1 MRVLYFS
8 PRICWPI
15 ISGAHLRDFYFAQ
28 YLARNSQLT
37 YIGLT
42 NDDSEPQAE
51 LLRQQLG
58 NGAQVIALR
67 RDAGYRPT
75 NILRGLI
82 GPTPL
87 NVLNFTSARVIAD
100 VDRILSEQ
108 SFDTIQIESMHLIAY
123 ARRIRQI
130 APQARVILDWHNIE
144 SEILARYAENDSNPL
159 RAWYAQR
166 TSTLSRKVEDELLR
180 LCHAHTVCSE
190 REREVL
196 LQRPGARI
204 EVVGNGV
211 DCEFFAAPTLSPEP
225 GDKGGAPADLKAES
239 AASVATSP
247 NTARRDV
254 LFMGRMDYH
263 ANIDA
268 ALYFV
273 ENIWPLIHARRPEL
287 RLVIVGAHP
296 AKPILAL
303 REQGITVTGTVD
315 DVRPYYHSALTSV
328 VPLRVG
334 GGTRLKVLEAM
345 AAGTPV
351 VSTTLGAEGLAVTD
365 GKDILLADAPQA
377 IADAVVSLQAG
388 NPDWQ
393 QLAANA
399 RRVVQS
405 KYDWSVVGEIL
416 WRLHTGQ
423 VAMGAVCVKA
433 N

>member
-15 ISGAHLRDFYFAQ
+15 ISGAHLRDFYFARQ
-28 YLARNSQLT
+28 LARNAQLT
-37 YIGLT
+37 YIGLV
-42 NDDSEPQAE
+42 NDDDGETQAG
-51 LLRQQLG
+51 LLRRQLG
-58 NGAQVIALR
+58 NDAQVLALR
-67 RDAGYRPT
+67 REAGYRPA
-75 NILRGLI
+75 NIVRGFI

-87 NVLNFTSARVIAD
+87 NVLNFTSARVISE
-100 VDRILSEQ
+100 VDRLLREQ
-108 SFDTIQIESMHLIAY
+108 TFDTIQIESMHLIAY
-123 ARRIRQI
+123 ARRIRQLT
-130 APQARVILDWHNIE
+130 PQTRVILDWHNIE

-196 LQRPGARI
+196 LQRVPAARI

-211 DCEFFAAPTLSPEP
+211 DCEFFAANPAP
-225 GDKGGAPADLKAES
+225 GG
-239 AASVATSP
+239 
-247 NTARRDV
+247 ARRDV

-268 ALYFV
+268 ASYFV
-273 ENIWPLIHARRPEL
+273 KNTWPLIHARQPEL
-287 RLVIVGAHP
+287 RLVIAGAQP

-315 DVRPYYHSALTSV
+315 DVRPFYQSALTSV

-351 VSTTLGAEGLAVTD
+351 VSTTLGAEGLAVTP
-365 GKDILLADAPQA
+365 GKDIVIADSPEAM
-377 IADAVVSLQAG
+377 ADAVLGLQDES
-388 NPDWQ
+388 PQWQ

-399 RRVVQS
+399 RRLVQV

-416 WRLHTGQ
+416 WRLHTEE
-423 VAMGAVCVKA
+423 VAMGAACLKTT
-433 N
+433 

>member
-8 PRICWPI
+8 PRIAWPI

-28 YLARNSQLT
+28 YLAHKAELT
-37 YIGLT
+37 YIGLVS
-42 NDDSEPQAE
+42 DDAVKQAD

-58 NGAQVIALR
+58 HNAQVIALR
-67 RDAGYRPT
+67 RDATYRRT

-87 NVLNFTSARVIAD
+87 NVLNYTSPRVLAE
-100 VDRILSEQ
+100 VNRIMREQ

-123 ARRIRQI
+123 AKRIREL
-130 APQARVILDWHNIE
+130 APQSRLILDWHNIE

-159 RAWYAQR
+159 RACYARR
-166 TSTLSRKVEDELLR
+166 TSQLSRNVEIELLR
-180 LCHAHTVCSE
+180 LCDAHTVCSG
-190 REREVL
+190 RESEVL
-196 LQRPGARI
+196 HERVPDARI
-204 EVVGNGV
+204 EVAGNGV
-211 DCEFFAAPTLSPEP
+211 DCDFFAADS
-225 GDKGGAPADLKAES
+225 APAADATNS
-239 AASVATSP
+239 AASEEAANP
-247 NTARRDV
+247 APDQPRNDV

-273 ENIWPLIHARRPEL
+273 SKTWPLIHARRPEL
-287 RLVIVGAHP
+287 RLVIVGAQP

-315 DVRPYYHSALTSV
+315 DVRPYYRSALTSV

-351 VSTTLGAEGLAVTD
+351 TSTTLGAEGLEVTPE
-365 GKDILLADAPQA
+365 KDIIIADSPEAM
-377 IADAVVSLQAG
+377 ADAVVSLQAG
-388 NPDWQ
+388 SPQWLQ
-393 QLAANA
+393 IATNA
-399 RRVVQS
+399 RRVVKA

-416 WRLHTGQ
+416 WRLHTEL
-423 VAMGAVCVKA
+423 VAARTACVKT
-433 N
+433 

>member
-8 PRICWPI
+8 PRIAWPV

-28 YLARNSQLT
+28 YLAQKAQLT
-37 YIGLT
+37 YIGLVAE
-42 NDDSEPQAE
+42 DAGSQAD

-58 NGAQVIALR
+58 NDAQVIALR
-67 RDAGYRPT
+67 RGATYRRS

-87 NVLNFTSARVIAD
+87 NVLNYTSPRVLAEI
-100 VDRILSEQ
+100 DRIMGQ
-108 SFDTIQIESMHLIAY
+108 NSFDTIQIESMHLIAY
-123 ARRIRQI
+123 ARRIRQL
-130 APQARVILDWHNIE
+130 APQARLILDWHNIE

-159 RAWYAQR
+159 RAWYARR
-166 TSTLSRKVEDELLR
+166 TSDLSRDVETELLR
-180 LCHAHTVCSE
+180 LCDAHTVCSG

-196 LQRPGARI
+196 KERVPGTRI

-211 DCEFFAAPTLSPEP
+211 DCEFFAANPTSDQPR
-225 GDKGGAPADLKAES
+225 
-239 AASVATSP
+239 
-247 NTARRDV
+247 NDV

-273 ENIWPLIHARRPEL
+273 SKVWPLIHARRPEL
-287 RLVIVGAHP
+287 RLIIVGAQP

-303 REQGITVTGTVD
+303 RDQGITVTGTVD
-315 DVRPYYHSALTSV
+315 DVRPYYQSALTSV

-351 VSTTLGAEGLAVTD
+351 VSTTLGAEGLEVTP
-365 GKDILLADAPQA
+365 GKDILIADSPEA
-377 IADAVVSLQAG
+377 IADAVMTMQAG
-388 NPDWQ
+388 SPQW
-393 QLAANA
+393 LEITANA
-399 RRVVQS
+399 QRLVKAR
-405 KYDWSVVGEIL
+405 YDWSVVGAIL
-416 WRLHTGQ
+416 WRLHMELVTTG
-423 VAMGAVCVKA
+423 AACLKTT
-433 N
+433 

>member
-8 PRICWPI
+8 PRIAWPV

-28 YLARNSQLT
+28 YLAQKAQLT
-37 YIGLT
+37 YIGLVA
-42 NDDSEPQAE
+42 DDAEKQAD

-58 NGAQVIALR
+58 NDAQVIALR
-67 RDAGYRPT
+67 RDATYRRT

-87 NVLNFTSARVIAD
+87 NVLNYTSPRVLAE
-100 VDRILSEQ
+100 VDRIVREQ

-123 ARRIRQI
+123 ARRIRQL
-130 APQARVILDWHNIE
+130 APQSRLILDWHNIE

-159 RAWYAQR
+159 RAWYARR
-166 TSTLSRKVEDELLR
+166 TSDLSRNVENELLR
-180 LCHAHTVCSE
+180 LCDAHTVCSG

-196 LQRPGARI
+196 HQRVPEARI

-211 DCEFFAAPTLSPEP
+211 DCEFFAGNPTP
-225 GDKGGAPADLKAES
+225 GGAR
-239 AASVATSP
+239 
-247 NTARRDV
+247 NDV

-268 ALYFV
+268 ALYFASKT
-273 ENIWPLIHARRPEL
+273 WPLIHARRPEL
-287 RLVIVGAHP
+287 RLVIVGAQP
-296 AKPILAL
+296 AKAILAL

-315 DVRPYYHSALTSV
+315 DVRPYYQSALTSV

-351 VSTTLGAEGLAVTD
+351 ISTTLGAEGLEVTP
-365 GKDILLADAPQA
+365 GKDILIADSPQA
-377 IADAVVSLQAG
+377 MADAVVSLQAG
-388 NPDWQ
+388 SQ
-393 QLAANA
+393 QWREIAANG
-399 RRVVQS
+399 RRLVKA

-416 WRLHTGQ
+416 WRLHVEQ
-423 VAMGAVCVKA
+423 VAMGTACLKA